1 MSAIPP
7 YDGSIV
13 GLSFFIEDGTVISGQ
28 TISASV
34 EPADAAFADYSMG
47 DVLEFNPDSKVVSRT
62 RLIGQTDG
70 EWYEQ
75 QREKTVS
82 EFADMVT
89 ADMRDF
95 FFRLQYGLPSKIE
108 LGTAQVPGGNSDRKI
123 TGWWLFQA
131 RAEGGVD
138 LWIHK
143 WRCEMR
149 LNTKAKFKGADL
161 PVPALRMFKLPHN
174 SNSIVFPD

>member
-1 MSAIPP
+1 MAAITP

-34 EPADAAFADYSMG
+34 EPADAAFASYSMG
-47 DVLEFNPDSKVVSRT
+47 DVMEYNPDSKVVPRP
-62 RLIGQTDG
+62 RLIGQTSG
-70 EWYEQ
+70 EWLEV

-82 EFADMVT
+82 EFADLMT
-89 ADMRDF
+89 SDMRDF
-95 FFRLQYGLPSKIE
+95 FFRLQMGLAAKIV
-108 LGTAQVPGGNSDRKI
+108 LGTAQVPGGLSDRKI

-138 LWIHK
+138 LWIQK

-149 LNTKAKFKGADL
+149 LNSKAKFKGADL
-161 PVPALRMFKLPHN
+161 PVPALRMFKLAHA
-174 SNSIVFPD
+174 SNSIVFPA